1 MHIKS
6 VGAALALAM
15 LSTTAF
21 AADLPARRAPP
32 AFVPVQPAFSWTG
45 AYIGAQIG
53 YEFGKDDN
61 FARSNVTGAG
71 VAAYGGRPEGVIG
84 GAHIGYNFSTQSI
97 PFFGNAFGSLV
108 TGTNGFGIGAFG
120 FGTPGAV
127 IGLEG
132 DVDGTSARQNYLLG
146 GIATRYKED
155 IQGSVRGR
163 VGVAVDRV
171 LFYATGGVA
180 FAGISNRY
188 ATALATQTFDRTRVG
203 YTVGGGVEYAF
214 EGPYSFRVEYR
225 YTDFGNYSDTL
236 GVATGNVNV
245 RHRDTDQR
253 VQAGFSYKF
262 NTAVPVPVVARY

>member
-32 AFVPVQPAFSWTG
+32 AFVPVPPPFSWTG
-45 AYIGAQIG
+45 AYIGGQLG

-61 FARSNVTGAG
+61 FAASNVTGLG
-71 VAAYGGRPEGVIG
+71 VASNGARPEGIIG
-84 GAHIGYNFSTQSI
+84 GAHIGYNFSTQSV
-97 PFFGNAFGSLV
+97 PFFGNVFGSLV
-108 TGTNGFGIGAFG
+108 SGTNGFGIGAFG

-127 IGLEG
+127 IGIEG
-132 DVDGTSARQNYLLG
+132 DVDGTSTRANYLLG

-163 VGVAVDRV
+163 LGIAVDRV

-180 FAGISNRY
+180 FADLTNRY
-188 ATALATQTFDRTRVG
+188 TTAIATQSIDHTRVG
-203 YTVGGGVEYAF
+203 YTVGGGIEYAF
-214 EGPYSFRVEYR
+214 EGPYSVRAEYR
-225 YTDFGNYSDTL
+225 YTDFGSYTDTL
-236 GVATGNVNV
+236 GVATGNVSV

-253 VQAGFSYKF
+253 VQGGFSYKF
-262 NTAVPVPVVARY
+262 STPLAPVVARY